1 MFNENNKTQEQEIV
15 LPEKTFDNGEPE
27 INDTAKIAEE
37 DNGAVV
43 SEKQNEKEE
52 EKTAPAQEPED
63 VAEAR
68 SRALAQV
75 ERLSREKGFS
85 GPWGNLF
92 RAYPSLS
99 RKDAI
104 RELGDVV
111 KSGMSPLEAYQ
122 QKLLAEK
129 EQELKTLRSSATATK
144 RSIGAVAEEN
154 TEQQLDD
161 FLIGFYSV

>member
-1 MFNENNKTQEQEIV
+1 MFSENNNTQELALQEEI
-15 LPEKTFDNGEPE
+15 FDNAEPE

-37 DNGAVV
+37 EKGEAV

-52 EKTAPAQEPED
+52 EKASPADES
-63 VAEAR
+63 AEIENAR

-75 ERLSREKGFS
+75 ERLSIEKSFS

-92 RAYPSLS
+92 REYPSLS
-99 RKDAI
+99 RNDAFKQ
-104 RELGDVV
+104 LGDAV
-111 KSGMSPLEAYQ
+111 KGGMTPLEAYQ
-122 QKLLAEK
+122 KKLLEEK
-129 EQELKTLRSSATATK
+129 EQELESIRSTATATK
-144 RSIGAVAEEN
+144 RSIGAVVEEN

>member
-1 MFNENNKTQEQEIV
+1 MLNENNKTQEQEIV
-15 LPEKTFDNGEPE
+15 LPEKTLDNVEHE
-27 INDTAKIAEE
+27 INDTEKFAEE
-37 DNGAVV
+37 DNGIVV
-43 SEKQNEKEE
+43 SEKEE
-52 EKTAPAQEPED
+52 DKTAPAQEPED
-63 VAEAR
+63 IAEAR

-122 QKLLAEK
+122 KKLLAEK
-129 EQELKTLRSSATATK
+129 EQELETLRNSATATK

>member
-1 MFNENNKTQEQEIV
+1 MLNENNKTQEQEIV
-15 LPEKTFDNGEPE
+15 LPEKTLDNVEPE
-27 INDTAKIAEE
+27 INDTEKFAEE
-37 DNGAVV
+37 DNGIVV
-43 SEKQNEKEE
+43 SEKEE
-52 EKTAPAQEPED
+52 DKTVPAQEPED
-63 VAEAR
+63 IAEAR

-122 QKLLAEK
+122 KKLLAEK
-129 EQELKTLRSSATATK
+129 EQELETLRNSATATK

-154 TEQQLDD
+154 TEQQIDD